1 MIPREKHLTISFNP
15 LFMGFIPNMLITL
28 MVCNSK
34 ELPFSGKKEMSEI
47 KAKNSMLYE
56 MQVLSLTSLL

>member
-34 ELPFSGKKEMSEI
+34 ELPFSGEKKRNVRNKS
-47 KAKNSMLYE
+47 KK
-56 MQVLSLTSLL
+56 